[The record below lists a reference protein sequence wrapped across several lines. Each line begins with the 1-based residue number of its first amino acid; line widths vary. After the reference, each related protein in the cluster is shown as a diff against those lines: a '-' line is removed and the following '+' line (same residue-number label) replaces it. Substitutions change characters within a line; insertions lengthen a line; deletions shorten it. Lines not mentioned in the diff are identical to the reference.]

1 MDGTYYRFKEIMSL
15 VEQNPN
21 DMTLGGKVREYYW
34 LNWKK
39 QPSDPA
45 QLKIKFPEDG
55 LEEDP
60 NIDEIAQRGY
70 D

>member
-1 MDGTYYRFKEIMSL
+1 MSL

-21 DMTLGGKVREYYW
+21 DMELGEKVRQYYW
-34 LNWKK
+34 LHWKK

-45 QLKIKFPEDG
+45 QLKIEFPEDG
-55 LEEDP
+55 LIEDP
-60 NIDEIAQRGY
+60 NIDDIARRGY